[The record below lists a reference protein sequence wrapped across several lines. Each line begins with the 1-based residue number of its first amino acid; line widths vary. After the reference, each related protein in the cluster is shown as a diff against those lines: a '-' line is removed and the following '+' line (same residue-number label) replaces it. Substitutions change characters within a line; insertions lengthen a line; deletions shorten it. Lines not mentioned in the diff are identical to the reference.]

1 MQVLKSPRSGEIADM
16 ARVRANQA
24 VVGDSY
30 DRPQS
35 HWNLSRGRLCL
46 GLWVYVYQRGVQYE
60 YLLESIVS
68 PGPSKIATECGE
80 LMSLAAWPCFGCAF
94 RRISSL
100 SAQSVRI
107 SSRVEIVAVTS
118 TCMELTYSQ
127 VSLRQGDLV
136 LFVLA
141 KYRDILSRCC
151 ARNQEEWVAYLT

>member
-1 MQVLKSPRSGEIADM
+1 MEIADM

-30 DRPQS
+30 YRPQS
-35 HWNLSRGRLCL
+35 YRDLSRGRLCL

-68 PGPSKIATECGE
+68 LRSSKIAAECGE

-107 SSRVEIVAVTS
+107 NRAQGESRYIGVHEANKQPSFSASRGSCSFHSGRVSGYPFWWLCTQSRRVSCIFG
-118 TCMELTYSQ
+118 
-127 VSLRQGDLV
+127 VSL
-136 LFVLA
+136 
-141 KYRDILSRCC
+141 SH
-151 ARNQEEWVAYLT
+151 ES